1 LRIKVVFLPVLA
13 VILFVLTSCW
23 NYREVNEMAI
33 IIGAA
38 VDKGVENQYMLT
50 VELLDVSGGAQT
62 ELSTRILSVEGETVF
77 DAARKLISVEGKR
90 GYWGHTRVLIV
101 SEEIAREDITEAVSF
116 FHQDAEARGDLYVIV
131 SRGYSAREIMNSG
144 IPYGEVLSESLAQGL
159 ENSKFVSE
167 IPETR
172 LYTLSQDLKSSKVS
186 PVLPAVTLLSIDDKK
201 VPVLRG
207 AAVFQKSRMVG
218 FLDEEETK
226 AMLFL
231 KNEIEGG
238 VLVTKAG
245 KTRVS
250 LEIKDNNTKI
260 KVKTEGDRLIID
272 ITVQTKAIID
282 EVIGNLEFSDIEM
295 LDEIK
300 RLSEEQLKSKLEK
313 IIDKAR
319 YYRTDIFGFG
329 QKIYE
334 DNPGKWNEISDD
346 YETEFAKIDV
356 NLTVKVEIP
365 NTSIIFK
372 HLDEGE

>member
-1 LRIKVVFLPVLA
+1 MRIKVVFLPVLA

-101 SEEIAREDITEAVSF
+101 NEEIAREDITEAVSF
-116 FHQDAEARGDLYVIV
+116 FRQDAEARGDLYVIV

-144 IPYGEVLSESLAQGL
+144 IPYGDVLSESLAQGL

-260 KVKTEGDRLIID
+260 KVKTEGDRLILD

>member
-1 LRIKVVFLPVLA
+1 MRIKVVFLPVLA

-144 IPYGEVLSESLAQGL
+144 IPYGDVLSESLAQGL

>member
-1 LRIKVVFLPVLA
+1 MRIKVVFLPVLA

-101 SEEIAREDITEAVSF
+101 NEEIAREDITEAVSF
-116 FHQDAEARGDLYVIV
+116 FRQDAEARGDLYVIV

-144 IPYGEVLSESLAQGL
+144 IPYGDVLSESLAQGL

-260 KVKTEGDRLIID
+260 KVKTEGNRLILD

>member
-1 LRIKVVFLPVLA
+1 MRIKVVFLPVLA

-101 SEEIAREDITEAVSF
+101 NEEIAREDITEAVSF
-116 FHQDAEARGDLYVIV
+116 FRQDAEARGDLYVIV

-144 IPYGEVLSESLAQGL
+144 IPYGDVLSESLAQGL

>member
-101 SEEIAREDITEAVSF
+101 NEEIAREDITEAVSF

>member
-1 LRIKVVFLPVLA
+1 MRIKVVFLPVLA

-101 SEEIAREDITEAVSF
+101 NEEIAREDITEAVSF

-144 IPYGEVLSESLAQGL
+144 IPYGDVLSESLAQGL

-260 KVKTEGDRLIID
+260 KVKTEGDRLILD

>member
-1 LRIKVVFLPVLA
+1 MRIKVVFLPVLA

-101 SEEIAREDITEAVSF
+101 NEEIAREDITEAVSF

>member
-1 LRIKVVFLPVLA
+1 MRIKVVFLPVLA

-101 SEEIAREDITEAVSF
+101 NEEIAREDITEAVSF
-116 FHQDAEARGDLYVIV
+116 FRQDAEARGELYVIV

-144 IPYGEVLSESLAQGL
+144 IPYGDVLSESLAQGL

-260 KVKTEGDRLIID
+260 KVKTEGDRLILD

>member
-101 SEEIAREDITEAVSF
+101 NEEIAREDITEAVSF
-116 FHQDAEARGDLYVIV
+116 FRQDAEARGDLYVIV

-144 IPYGEVLSESLAQGL
+144 IPYGDVLSESLAQGL

-260 KVKTEGDRLIID
+260 KVKTEGDRLILD

>member
-1 LRIKVVFLPVLA
+1 MRIKVVFLPVLA